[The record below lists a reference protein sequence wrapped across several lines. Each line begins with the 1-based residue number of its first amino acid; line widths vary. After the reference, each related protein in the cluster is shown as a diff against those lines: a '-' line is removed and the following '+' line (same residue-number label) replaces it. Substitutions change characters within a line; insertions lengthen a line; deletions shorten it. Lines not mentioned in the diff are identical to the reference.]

1 MMAQHGFI
9 PPLQMLLKNPL
20 FLIGAQQ
27 TDILIAAVDKHLRQL
42 EHRRY
47 VINANIHVDRIG
59 AHCAHLHHRNRGVL
73 QPVAY
78 GIAVFNAKQNGGGD
92 VRGQQRFQQLFFLLQ
107 TVLRFCQHD
116 LIPCRL

>member
-1 MMAQHGFI
+1 MMAQHGLV

-27 TDILIAAVDKHLRQL
+27 TDILIAAVNEHLRQL

-47 VINANIHVDRIG
+47 VINADIHVDRIG
-59 AHCAHLHHRNRGVL
+59 AHRSHFHHRNRGVL

-78 GIAVFNAKQNGGGD
+78 GIAMFNAKQNGGGD
-92 VRGQQRFQQLFFLLQ
+92 IRSQQRFQQLFFLLK
-107 TVLRFCQHD
+107 TVLRFREHD
-116 LIPCRL
+116 LITRRL